1 MPGNEEPAET
11 FPQTLEQIEENVTN
25 WDVVNEDNLEEVA
38 GEDEHQVVERG
49 EEQM

>member
-25 WDVVNEDNLEEVA
+25 WDVVNEENNEDVA
-38 GEDEHQVVERG
+38 GEDDHQVEEQR

>member
-1 MPGNEEPAET
+1 MET

-25 WDVVNEDNLEEVA
+25 WAADDHEAAPEES
-38 GEDEHQVVERG
+38 EHQEELG

>member
-1 MPGNEEPAET
+1 MTGNEELVET

-25 WDVVNEDNLEEVA
+25 WAAVDADDHEAATEES
-38 GEDEHQVVERG
+38 EHQEERG

>member
-25 WDVVNEDNLEEVA
+25 WDVVNEENLEEVA
-38 GEDEHQVVERG
+38 GEDDHQVEEER

>member
-25 WDVVNEDNLEEVA
+25 WDVVNEENHEDVA
-38 GEDEHQVVERG
+38 GEDDHQAVEQR